1 MNALSSKNKKER
13 TMSMKR
19 NHGVPG
25 NRSVKLL
32 LTLTAITLVAASCS
46 GTKEGQEG
54 QEPAA
59 PQKDWTKEAV
69 EFTYY
74 YMYGDDIEKSFHE
87 DYASLI
93 QKKYPIFTFKF
104 IRNMKGTTLD
114 EVIAAN
120 TKIDF
125 FGGQIADIYKL
136 SELNLLDDVS
146 DLVSSGKIDMNR
158 LEPTVVNIMKE
169 VSGGKIPG
177 FPVKISSLTVAYNKD
192 LFDKF
197 GVPYLTDNMTWDQVL
212 EAARKLTR
220 TDGGTPYYG
229 LGLNSS
235 MHLVS
240 NTMPP
245 LLHAQTKK
253 ATLATDHWK
262 NMLNRLVPLVSA
274 TSDVSARSKL
284 ANYSTAF
291 SMFHKDRNVAIQ
303 VMLNAAYTLGGNAS
317 NMNWDLV
324 QFPAFADMPKAG
336 PQPAPFYY
344 FVSKNSPNRQATFLA
359 LSELV
364 SDESQAALARKARP
378 PALKDKGLLEVLGT
392 EEPLLKGKN
401 AKALVP
407 KQYATVVGLDK
418 FAVQANS
425 ALLTGLYD
433 VVAEK
438 KDVNTAL
445 RDAEEAANK
454 KIEALLNQ

>member
-1 MNALSSKNKKER
+1 MP
-13 TMSMKR
+13 MKR
-19 NHGVPG
+19 KNGVTG
-25 NRSVKLL
+25 NRPMKVLFS
-32 LTLTAITLVAASCS
+32 LTAVALLAASCS
-46 GTKEGQEG
+46 GSKVETGE

-59 PQKDWTKEAV
+59 PEKDWTKEAV
-69 EFTYY
+69 ELTYY

-93 QKKYPIFTFKF
+93 QKKYPNFTFKF
-104 IRNMKGTTLD
+104 IRNMQGTRLE
-114 EVIAAN
+114 EVVAAN

-136 SELNLLDDVS
+136 NDLDLLDDVS
-146 DLVSSGKIDMNR
+146 DLVSSHKIDMNR
-158 LEPTVVNIMKE
+158 LEPTVVNVMKD
-169 VSGGKIPG
+169 VSGGQIPG

-197 GVPYLTDNMTWDQVL
+197 GVSYLTDNMTWDQVL
-212 EAARKLTR
+212 DAARKLTR
-220 TDGGTPYYG
+220 IEGGTPYYG

-240 NTMPP
+240 DKMPP
-245 LLHAQTKK
+245 LLDAKSKK
-253 ATLATDHWK
+253 ATLVMDHWK
-262 NMLNRLVPLVSA
+262 NMLDRLVPLVSI

-284 ANYSTAF
+284 VNYSSAYA
-291 SMFHKDRNVAIQ
+291 MFHKDRNIAIQ
-303 VMLNAAYTLGGNAS
+303 VILNAAYSLGGNGAS
-317 NMNWDLV
+317 MNWDLA
-324 QFPAFADMPKAG
+324 QFPTFADMPNAG

-344 FVSKNSPNRQATFLA
+344 FASRNSPNREATFLA
-359 LSELV
+359 LSELI

-401 AKALVP
+401 ARALVP

-418 FAVQANS
+418 FATQANS

-445 RDAEEAANK
+445 RDGEEAANK
-454 KIEALLNQ
+454 KIDALLNQ